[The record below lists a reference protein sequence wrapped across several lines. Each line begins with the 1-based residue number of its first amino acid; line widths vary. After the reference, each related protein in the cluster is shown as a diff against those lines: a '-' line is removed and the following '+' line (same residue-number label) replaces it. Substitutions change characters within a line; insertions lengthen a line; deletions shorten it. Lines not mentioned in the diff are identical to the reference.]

1 MAFVLKPT
9 ALMLGA
15 GALALAVG
23 AANAAPLV
31 KECGKNG
38 NFVIGFSQAN
48 NAEPYRQHVNDELTA
63 AAKKVPQFTL
73 QIADGAGNV
82 NTQTSQMDN
91 FITQKVD
98 LILIS
103 PFEASPLT
111 PVVARAMK
119 AGIPVI
125 ELDRKTV
132 GDPGKDYTAFIGGDN
147 FKIAQEAGKY
157 VAGKLLPD
165 GGEVAVL
172 EGLPS
177 STPAVERLNG
187 FKDGVKAN
195 AKIEVVA
202 EQAADW
208 LPDKAQTAFAAMLQ
222 AHPNIKAVYAS
233 NDMMAAGARL
243 AAKGAGKQ
251 DGDIKILGTDGL
263 PGPAGGIRA
272 VAEGQWAATFTY
284 PTGGPEAIEMAKAI
298 LLDCAEKRAD
308 HGDRA
313 DHRDHAGQRQADDG
327 ELSKASPAPHPHG
340 MEAAS
345 GRLPPGQPFQ
355 LRVAQVTGRPIFS
368 HSSWIRISREGAELL
383 QRGEKLFGFEGFL
396 KKLHRPGPSAN
407 LSRQIRLSQIAQ
419 RAGAPDEDRN
429 AVRRRRASQPT

>member
-1 MAFVLKPT
+1 MRARSRLWSN
-9 ALMLGA
+9 LILGA
-15 GALALAVG
+15 GTATLVAS
-23 AANAAPLV
+23 AAQAAPLV
-31 KECGKNG
+31 KECGKTG
-38 NFVIGFSQAN
+38 QYVIGFSQAN
-48 NAEPYRQHVNDELTA
+48 NAEPYRQHVNDQLTS
-63 AAKKVPQFTL
+63 AAKTVPQFTL

-132 GDPGKDYTAFIGGDN
+132 GDAGKDYTAFIGGDN
-147 FKIAQEAGKY
+147 FKIAEEAGKY
-157 VAGKLLPD
+157 VADKLLPQ

-187 FKDGVKAN
+187 FKAGVKDN
-195 AKIEVVA
+195 AKINVVA

-243 AAKGAGKQ
+243 AAKGAGKLDQ
-251 DGDIKILGTDGL
+251 VKILGTDGL

-272 VAEGQWAATFTY
+272 VAEGEWAATFTY
-284 PTGGPEAIEMAKAI
+284 PTGGPEAIEMAKSI
-298 LLDCAEKRAD
+298 LLDCAEKVPTVVTVPTTAITPEN
-308 HGDRA
+308 A
-313 DHRDHAGQRQADDG
+313 
-327 ELSKASPAPHPHG
+327 K
-340 MEAAS
+340 
-345 GRLPPGQPFQ
+345 Q
-355 LRVAQVTGRPIFS
+355 LM
-368 HSSWIRISREGAELL
+368 H
-383 QRGEKLFGFEGFL
+383 
-396 KKLHRPGPSAN
+396 N
-407 LSRQIRLSQIAQ
+407 
-419 RAGAPDEDRN
+419 
-429 AVRRRRASQPT
+429 

>member
-1 MAFVLKPT
+1 MSLTIDTTTGIWPRL
-9 ALMLGA
+9 ALSV
-15 GALALAVG
+15 GALALAAG

-38 NFVIGFSQAN
+38 QYVIGFSQAN

-147 FKIAQEAGKY
+147 FKIAEEAGKY

-187 FKDGVKAN
+187 FKSGVKEN
-195 AKIEVVA
+195 NKIEVVA

-208 LPDKAQTAFAAMLQ
+208 LPDKAQTAFSAMLQ

-243 AAKGAGKQ
+243 AAKGAGK
-251 DGDIKILGTDGL
+251 DGQIKILGTDGL

-272 VAEGQWAATFTY
+272 VAEGEWAATFTY
-284 PTGGPEAIEMAKAI
+284 PTGGPEAIEMAKAV
-298 LLDCAEKRAD
+298 LLDCAEKV
-308 HGDRA
+308 
-313 DHRDHAGQRQADDG
+313 
-327 ELSKASPAPHPHG
+327 PT
-340 MEAAS
+340 
-345 GRLPPGQPFQ
+345 
-355 LRVAQVTGRPIFS
+355 VVTVPTTAIT
-368 HSSWIRISREGAELL
+368 
-383 QRGEKLFGFEGFL
+383 
-396 KKLHRPGPSAN
+396 
-407 LSRQIRLSQIAQ
+407 
-419 RAGAPDEDRN
+419 PDN
-429 AVRRRRASQPT
+429 AKQMMGN

>member
-1 MAFVLKPT
+1 MRRVSTKARFWSNL
-9 ALMLGA
+9 LLGA
-15 GALALAVG
+15 GTATLVVG
-23 AANAAPLV
+23 AAQAAPLV
-31 KECGKNG
+31 KECSKNG
-38 NFVIGFSQAN
+38 EFVIGFSQAN
-48 NAEPYRQHVNDELTA
+48 NAEPYRQHVNDQLTA
-63 AAKKVPQFTL
+63 AAKKVPQFKL

-103 PFEASPLT
+103 PFEAAPLT

-132 GDPGKDYTAFIGGDN
+132 GEAGKEYTAFIGGDN
-147 FKIAQEAGKY
+147 FKIAEEAGKY
-157 VAGKLLPD
+157 VADKLLPQ

-172 EGLPS
+172 QGLPS

-187 FKDGVKAN
+187 FKSGVKDN
-195 AKIEVVA
+195 PKVQVVA

-243 AAKGAGKQ
+243 AAKGAGKLDQ
-251 DGDIKILGTDGL
+251 VKILGTDGL

-272 VAEGQWAATFTY
+272 VAEGEWAATFTY
-284 PTGGPEAIEMAKAI
+284 PTGGPEAIEMAKSI
-298 LLDCAEKRAD
+298 LLDCAEKVPTVVTVPTTAITPD
-308 HGDRA
+308 NA
-313 DHRDHAGQRQADDG
+313 
-327 ELSKASPAPHPHG
+327 K
-340 MEAAS
+340 
-345 GRLPPGQPFQ
+345 Q
-355 LRVAQVTGRPIFS
+355 LMQ
-368 HSSWIRISREGAELL
+368 
-383 QRGEKLFGFEGFL
+383 
-396 KKLHRPGPSAN
+396 N
-407 LSRQIRLSQIAQ
+407 
-419 RAGAPDEDRN
+419 
-429 AVRRRRASQPT
+429 

>member
-1 MAFVLKPT
+1 MVFVFAKQPA

-23 AANAAPLV
+23 TASAAPLV

-38 NFVIGFSQAN
+38 SFVIGFSQAN

-63 AAKKVPQFTL
+63 AAKQVPQFTL

-91 FITQKVD
+91 FITQRVD

-222 AHPNIKAVYAS
+222 AHPNIKALYAS

-298 LLDCAEKRAD
+298 LLDCAETV
-308 HGDRA
+308 
-313 DHRDHAGQRQADDG
+313 
-327 ELSKASPAPHPHG
+327 PTT
-340 MEAAS
+340 
-345 GRLPPGQPFQ
+345 
-355 LRVAQVTGRPIFS
+355 VTVPTTAIT
-368 HSSWIRISREGAELL
+368 
-383 QRGEKLFGFEGFL
+383 
-396 KKLHRPGPSAN
+396 
-407 LSRQIRLSQIAQ
+407 
-419 RAGAPDEDRN
+419 PDN
-429 AVRRRRASQPT
+429 AKSLMGK

>member
-1 MAFVLKPT
+1 L
-9 ALMLGA
+9 ALSA
-15 GALALAVG
+15 GAATLFAS
-23 AANAAPLV
+23 AAQAAPLV

-38 NFVIGFSQAN
+38 QYVIGFSQAN
-48 NAEPYRQHVNDELTA
+48 NAEPYRQHVNDELSV

-132 GDPGKDYTAFIGGDN
+132 GDAGKDYTAFIGGDN
-147 FKIAQEAGKY
+147 FKIAEEAGKY
-157 VAGKLLPD
+157 VADKLLPQ

-187 FKDGVKAN
+187 FKAGVKDN
-195 AKIEVVA
+195 AKIELVA

-243 AAKGAGKQ
+243 AAKGAGKLDQ
-251 DGDIKILGTDGL
+251 VKILGTDGL

-272 VAEGQWAATFTY
+272 VAEGEWAATFTY
-284 PTGGPEAIEMAKAI
+284 PTGGPEAIEMAKSI
-298 LLDCAEKRAD
+298 LLDCAEKVSTVVTVPTTAITPD
-308 HGDRA
+308 NA
-313 DHRDHAGQRQADDG
+313 
-327 ELSKASPAPHPHG
+327 K
-340 MEAAS
+340 
-345 GRLPPGQPFQ
+345 Q
-355 LRVAQVTGRPIFS
+355 LM
-368 HSSWIRISREGAELL
+368 
-383 QRGEKLFGFEGFL
+383 
-396 KKLHRPGPSAN
+396 
-407 LSRQIRLSQIAQ
+407 
-419 RAGAPDEDRN
+419 RN
-429 AVRRRRASQPT
+429 

>member
-1 MAFVLKPT
+1 MRAKSRLWSNLVLSAGT
-9 ALMLGA
+9 ATLVA
-15 GALALAVG
+15 S
-23 AANAAPLV
+23 AAQAAPLV

-38 NFVIGFSQAN
+38 QYVVGFSQAN
-48 NAEPYRQHVNDELTA
+48 NAEPYRQHVNDELA
-63 AAKKVPQFTL
+63 AATKKVPQFTL

-132 GDPGKDYTAFIGGDN
+132 GDAGKDYTAFIGGDN
-147 FKIAQEAGKY
+147 FKIAEEAGKY
-157 VAGKLLPD
+157 VADKLLPQ

-187 FKDGVKAN
+187 FKAGVKDN
-195 AKIEVVA
+195 AKIDVVA

-243 AAKGAGKQ
+243 AAKGAGKLDQ
-251 DGDIKILGTDGL
+251 VKILGTDGL

-272 VAEGQWAATFTY
+272 VAEGEWAATFTY
-284 PTGGPEAIEMAKAI
+284 PTGGPEAIEMAKSI
-298 LLDCAEKRAD
+298 LLDCAEKVPTVVTVPTTAITPD
-308 HGDRA
+308 NA
-313 DHRDHAGQRQADDG
+313 
-327 ELSKASPAPHPHG
+327 K
-340 MEAAS
+340 
-345 GRLPPGQPFQ
+345 Q
-355 LRVAQVTGRPIFS
+355 LM
-368 HSSWIRISREGAELL
+368 
-383 QRGEKLFGFEGFL
+383 
-396 KKLHRPGPSAN
+396 
-407 LSRQIRLSQIAQ
+407 
-419 RAGAPDEDRN
+419 RN
-429 AVRRRRASQPT
+429 

>member
-1 MAFVLKPT
+1 MHKRVSLRSGAAMSTVAA
-9 ALMLGA
+9 ALLLGA
-15 GALALAVG
+15 GT
-23 AANAAPLV
+23 AAMAADPLV
-31 KECGKNG
+31 KACGKTG
-38 NFVIGFSQAN
+38 EFVIGFSQAN

-63 AAKKVPQFTL
+63 AAKAVPQFTL

-132 GDPGKDYTAFIGGDN
+132 GDAGKDYTAFIGGDN
-147 FKIAQEAGKY
+147 FKIAAEAGKY
-157 VAGKLLPD
+157 VADKLLPE

-172 EGLPS
+172 QGLPS

-187 FKDGVKAN
+187 FKAGVKDN
-195 AKIEVVA
+195 AKINVVA

-243 AAKGAGKQ
+243 AAKGAGKLDQ
-251 DGDIKILGTDGL
+251 VKILGTDGL

-272 VAEGQWAATFTY
+272 VAEGEWAATFTY
-284 PTGGPEAIEMAKAI
+284 PTGGPEAIEMAKSI
-298 LLDCAEKRAD
+298 LLDCAEKVSTVVTVPTTAITPD
-308 HGDRA
+308 NA
-313 DHRDHAGQRQADDG
+313 
-327 ELSKASPAPHPHG
+327 K
-340 MEAAS
+340 
-345 GRLPPGQPFQ
+345 Q
-355 LRVAQVTGRPIFS
+355 LM
-368 HSSWIRISREGAELL
+368 
-383 QRGEKLFGFEGFL
+383 
-396 KKLHRPGPSAN
+396 
-407 LSRQIRLSQIAQ
+407 
-419 RAGAPDEDRN
+419 RN
-429 AVRRRRASQPT
+429 

>member
-1 MAFVLKPT
+1 MRARSGTWSNL
-9 ALMLGA
+9 LLSA
-15 GALALAVG
+15 GAATLVAH
-23 AANAAPLV
+23 AAQAAPLV
-31 KECGKNG
+31 KECGKTG
-38 NFVIGFSQAN
+38 QFVIGFSQAN
-48 NAEPYRQHVNDELTA
+48 NAEPYRQHVNDELAA

-132 GDPGKDYTAFIGGDN
+132 GDPGKTYTAFIGGDN
-147 FKIAQEAGKY
+147 FKIAEEAGKY
-157 VAGKLLPD
+157 VADKLLPQ

-172 EGLPS
+172 QGLPS

-187 FKDGVKAN
+187 FKSGVKDN
-195 AKIEVVA
+195 AKINVVA

-243 AAKGAGKQ
+243 AAKGAGKLDQ
-251 DGDIKILGTDGL
+251 VKILGTDGL

-272 VAEGQWAATFTY
+272 VAEGEWAATFTY

-298 LLDCAEKRAD
+298 LLDCAETVPTVVTVPTTAITPDNAK
-308 HGDRA
+308 
-313 DHRDHAGQRQADDG
+313 
-327 ELSKASPAPHPHG
+327 
-340 MEAAS
+340 
-345 GRLPPGQPFQ
+345 Q
-355 LRVAQVTGRPIFS
+355 LM
-368 HSSWIRISREGAELL
+368 
-383 QRGEKLFGFEGFL
+383 
-396 KKLHRPGPSAN
+396 
-407 LSRQIRLSQIAQ
+407 
-419 RAGAPDEDRN
+419 RN
-429 AVRRRRASQPT
+429 

>member
-1 MAFVLKPT
+1 MKPGRRNNEIAEMADASPRSLPDGSREPSIADMDNPREKLMAFVIAKRPA

-103 PFEASPLT
+103 PFEAAPLT

-157 VAGKLLPD
+157 VADKLLPERRRGRGARGLAEFD
-165 GGEVAVL
+165 PGGRAAQRL
-172 EGLPS
+172 QGRGQGQCARSWSSPS
-177 STPAVERLNG
+177 RRPTGCRTKPRPPSPQCSRPIRTSRRSTPA
-187 FKDGVKAN
+187 
-195 AKIEVVA
+195 
-202 EQAADW
+202 
-208 LPDKAQTAFAAMLQ
+208 T
-222 AHPNIKAVYAS
+222 
-233 NDMMAAGARL
+233 
-243 AAKGAGKQ
+243 
-251 DGDIKILGTDGL
+251 T
-263 PGPAGGIRA
+263 
-272 VAEGQWAATFTY
+272 
-284 PTGGPEAIEMAKAI
+284 
-298 LLDCAEKRAD
+298 
-308 HGDRA
+308 
-313 DHRDHAGQRQADDG
+313 
-327 ELSKASPAPHPHG
+327 
-340 MEAAS
+340 
-345 GRLPPGQPFQ
+345 
-355 LRVAQVTGRPIFS
+355 
-368 HSSWIRISREGAELL
+368 
-383 QRGEKLFGFEGFL
+383 
-396 KKLHRPGPSAN
+396 
-407 LSRQIRLSQIAQ
+407 
-419 RAGAPDEDRN
+419 
-429 AVRRRRASQPT
+429 

>member
-1 MAFVLKPT
+1 MRRLSARLWSN
-9 ALMLGA
+9 LMLGA
-15 GALALAVG
+15 GTAALVVG
-23 AANAAPLV
+23 AAQAAPLI

-38 NFVIGFSQAN
+38 EFVIGFSQAN
-48 NAEPYRQHVNDELTA
+48 NAEPYRQHVNDQLTA
-63 AAKKVPQFTL
+63 AAKKVPQFKL

-103 PFEASPLT
+103 PFEAAPLT

-132 GDPGKDYTAFIGGDN
+132 GEAGKDYTAFIGGDN
-147 FKIAQEAGKY
+147 FKIAEEAGRY
-157 VAGKLLPD
+157 VGKLLPQ

-172 EGLPS
+172 QGLPS

-187 FKDGVKAN
+187 FKAGVKDN
-195 AKIEVVA
+195 PKIEVVA

-243 AAKGAGKQ
+243 AAKGAGKLDQ
-251 DGDIKILGTDGL
+251 VKILGTDGL

-272 VAEGQWAATFTY
+272 VAEGEWAATFTY
-284 PTGGPEAIEMAKAI
+284 PTGGPEAIEMAKSI
-298 LLDCAEKRAD
+298 LLDCAEKVSTVVTVPTTAITPEN
-308 HGDRA
+308 A
-313 DHRDHAGQRQADDG
+313 
-327 ELSKASPAPHPHG
+327 K
-340 MEAAS
+340 
-345 GRLPPGQPFQ
+345 Q
-355 LRVAQVTGRPIFS
+355 LMQ
-368 HSSWIRISREGAELL
+368 
-383 QRGEKLFGFEGFL
+383 
-396 KKLHRPGPSAN
+396 N
-407 LSRQIRLSQIAQ
+407 
-419 RAGAPDEDRN
+419 
-429 AVRRRRASQPT
+429 

>member
-1 MAFVLKPT
+1 
-9 ALMLGA
+9 
-15 GALALAVG
+15 
-23 AANAAPLV
+23 
-31 KECGKNG
+31 
-38 NFVIGFSQAN
+38 
-48 NAEPYRQHVNDELTA
+48 
-63 AAKKVPQFTL
+63 
-73 QIADGAGNV
+73 
-82 NTQTSQMDN
+82 MDN

-157 VAGKLLPD
+157 VADKLLPD

-195 AKIEVVA
+195 AKIQVVA

-222 AHPNIKAVYAS
+222 AHPNIKALYAS

-243 AAKGAGKQ
+243 AAKGAGKK
-251 DGDIKILGTDGL
+251 DGDIADHRHRRPARTGRRHPRGRRRRVGGDLHLSDRR
-263 PGPAGGIRA
+263 PAGDRHGEVDPARLRR
-272 VAEGQWAATFTY
+272 E
-284 PTGGPEAIEMAKAI
+284 
-298 LLDCAEKRAD
+298 RAD
-308 HGDRA
+308 HGHRA
-313 DHRDHAGQRQADDG
+313 DDGDHAGQRQVDDG
-327 ELSKASPAPHPHG
+327 QVGIEEQHEPSAPSPRIARRRTGVDPSYRQPCPLSA
-340 MEAAS
+340 
-345 GRLPPGQPFQ
+345 
-355 LRVAQVTGRPIFS
+355 
-368 HSSWIRISREGAELL
+368 
-383 QRGEKLFGFEGFL
+383 RGEKGNGLGLNNGRSTL
-396 KKLHRPGPSAN
+396 
-407 LSRQIRLSQIAQ
+407 
-419 RAGAPDEDRN
+419 
-429 AVRRRRASQPT
+429 

>member
-1 MAFVLKPT
+1 MRAKSRLWSNLVLSAGT
-9 ALMLGA
+9 ATLVA
-15 GALALAVG
+15 S
-23 AANAAPLV
+23 AAQAAPLV

-38 NFVIGFSQAN
+38 QYVVGFSQAN
-48 NAEPYRQHVNDELTA
+48 NAEPYRQHVNDELA
-63 AAKKVPQFTL
+63 AATKKVPQFTL

-132 GDPGKDYTAFIGGDN
+132 GDAGKDYTAFIGGDN
-147 FKIAQEAGKY
+147 FKIAEEAGKY
-157 VAGKLLPD
+157 VADKLLPQ

-187 FKDGVKAN
+187 FKAGVKDN
-195 AKIEVVA
+195 AKIDVVA

-243 AAKGAGKQ
+243 AAKGAGKLDQ
-251 DGDIKILGTDGL
+251 VKILGTDGL

-272 VAEGQWAATFTY
+272 VAEGEWAATFTY
-284 PTGGPEAIEMAKAI
+284 PTGGPEAIEMAKSI
-298 LLDCAEKRAD
+298 LLDCAEKVPTVVTVPTTAITSD
-308 HGDRA
+308 NA
-313 DHRDHAGQRQADDG
+313 
-327 ELSKASPAPHPHG
+327 K
-340 MEAAS
+340 
-345 GRLPPGQPFQ
+345 Q
-355 LRVAQVTGRPIFS
+355 LM
-368 HSSWIRISREGAELL
+368 
-383 QRGEKLFGFEGFL
+383 
-396 KKLHRPGPSAN
+396 
-407 LSRQIRLSQIAQ
+407 
-419 RAGAPDEDRN
+419 RN
-429 AVRRRRASQPT
+429 